1 MRAVD
6 GVSFDLY
13 PGATLG
19 VVGESGCGKSIT
31 ARSILRIVD
40 RPGRIVDGEIYFRR
54 PGANGGAA
62 EMVDL
67 AKLEPNSLEM
77 RSIRGAEI
85 ALIFQEPMSSFS
97 PVHSVGNQIIEAIR
111 LHQPVG
117 RREAREKTIE
127 ILRRV
132 GVSTPEQRVDQLANQ
147 LSGGLRQ
154 RAMIAM
160 ALSCEPTLL
169 IADEPTTALDV
180 TTQTQIL
187 ELMRQLQQEDGMAIM
202 LITHDLGVVAEMATD
217 VVVMYLGRVVEQG
230 PVDSI
235 FHAPRHPVHAR
246 TAALDPPDPRA
257 HARAV
262 AADRRRRAPSLRP
275 AEWLPLPS
283 PLHGVHGRALRST
296 GAGAEVGG
304 RSPRGELL
312 PLRMNAAAVPLLKVT
327 GLQKL
332 FPIKKGFLKRTV
344 GHVRAV
350 DGVDFHIDEGETL
363 GLVGESGCGK
373 TTTARCVL
381 RAIEPTQ
388 GQIQMRVADGSVV
401 DLGQVSPRELRTL
414 RRQMQM
420 IFQDPF
426 TSLNPRMTLLDLVG
440 EPLLVHGL
448 ANRREREEQVADLL
462 TRVGLRPEYMRR
474 FPHAFS
480 GGERQR
486 IGIARALALHP
497 RLVVADEPVSALDV
511 SVQAQILNL
520 LVDLQADFGL
530 TYLFVAHDLS
540 VVRHISNRVAVMY
553 VGRMVEL
560 AETTEIFDSPKHPYT
575 AALLS
580 AVPEPDPRVRSR
592 RIVLQG
598 EVANPAS
605 PPSGCYFHPRCP
617 HAIDVCRT
625 QTPAWQEVSRNH
637 FVSCH
642 RAQEL
647 QLAGVE

>member
-1 MRAVD
+1 MSEASAPLLSVRNLKTYFTQDEGTVRAVD

-67 AKLEPNSLEM
+67 AKIEPNSLEM

-235 FHAPRHPVHAR
+235 FHAPRHPYTRALLRSIPRIRAR
-246 TAALDPPDPRA
+246 TRERL
-257 HARAV
+257 
-262 AADRRRRAPSLRP
+262 
-275 AEWLPLPS
+275 LPI
-283 PLHGVHGRALRST
+283 
-296 GAGAEVGG
+296 AGA
-304 RSPRGELL
+304 
-312 PLRMNAAAVPLLKVT
+312 VP
-327 GLQKL
+327 
-332 FPIKKGFLKRTV
+332 
-344 GHVRAV
+344 
-350 DGVDFHIDEGETL
+350 
-363 GLVGESGCGK
+363 
-373 TTTARCVL
+373 
-381 RAIEPTQ
+381 
-388 GQIQMRVADGSVV
+388 
-401 DLGQVSPRELRTL
+401 
-414 RRQMQM
+414 
-420 IFQDPF
+420 
-426 TSLNPRMTLLDLVG
+426 
-440 EPLLVHGL
+440 
-448 ANRREREEQVADLL
+448 
-462 TRVGLRPEYMRR
+462 
-474 FPHAFS
+474 
-480 GGERQR
+480 
-486 IGIARALALHP
+486 
-497 RLVVADEPVSALDV
+497 
-511 SVQAQILNL
+511 
-520 LVDLQADFGL
+520 
-530 TYLFVAHDLS
+530 
-540 VVRHISNRVAVMY
+540 
-553 VGRMVEL
+553 
-560 AETTEIFDSPKHPYT
+560 HPY
-575 AALLS
+575 
-580 AVPEPDPRVRSR
+580 DR
-592 RIVLQG
+592 
-598 EVANPAS
+598 
-605 PPSGCYFHPRCP
+605 PSGCPFHPRCTEFMAGRCDRQAP
-617 HAIDVCRT
+617 ELKSVGDRHA
-625 QTPAWQEVSRNH
+625 
-637 FVSCH
+637 VSCFLY
-642 RAQEL
+642 E
-647 QLAGVE
+647 